1 MWHLKGHSICV
12 HDLDIAADFF
22 GRLIGLGKARKSG
35 KKSLIFSSERSYFQL
50 VQPTPALLRNGWD
63 ILAPTAH
70 RHVSIEIENLEK
82 LKKGLEKL
90 AAPHVV
96 RADIASKEEAICTM
110 MPCQNVVIFS
120 ERNVEAKMPDVAE
133 WQIHHVNLQAADV
146 RRSAEFLK
154 SFAGLQEGQWRAPKD
169 KGDFSIDPADLS
181 IFPIDN
187 FNGGLHIIK
196 PDPGFAKRNNFA
208 HNPSIGGHPAIEV
221 SDLMEVKSR
230 LQNAG
235 VQVTDAGTY
244 AMTDMHQIY
253 CLDPTGNMIE
263 VNQRAR

>member
-22 GRLIGLGKARKSG
+22 GHLIGLGKAEPSG
-35 KKSLIFSSERSYFQL
+35 ENSLIFSSKRSYFQL
-50 VQPTPALLRNGWD
+50 VEPTLALRLDGPD

-70 RHVSIEIENLEK
+70 RHVAIEIASLEQ
-82 LKKGLEKL
+82 LKQGLENI
-90 AAPHVV
+90 AAPYVV
-96 RADIASKEEAICTM
+96 QADIASAEAAICTM
-110 MPCQNVVIFS
+110 MPCRNMVIFS
-120 ERNVEAKMPDVAE
+120 ERNAEAIMPDAAE
-133 WQIHHVNLQAADV
+133 WEIHHVNLQAADV
-146 RRSAEFLK
+146 RRSTDFLK
-154 SFAGLQEGQWRAPKD
+154 SCAGLQEGQWRAPEG

-181 IFPIDN
+181 IFPIGD

-221 SDLMEVKSR
+221 SDLMGVKLR
-230 LQNAG
+230 LENAG
-235 VQVTDAGTY
+235 VEVSDAGTY
-244 AMTDMHQIY
+244 AMAGMHQIY

-263 VNQRAR
+263 VNQRVR